1 MPMSDPVAREI
12 PYLRRYA
19 RILTGS
25 QQLGDSLVRELLE
38 AALTDNALRADL
50 LRSRAGLFGAFT
62 RIWNS
67 VGTSLAADNDWRNPE
82 QETAAS
88 RLNEAKPVARQ
99 ALLLEAIENF
109 SISEIAE
116 ILDVEEDDVPTMIEG
131 AAKAVQAGGRTD
143 VLIIEDE
150 PLIAFQLEEIITG
163 MGNHVA
169 GIANTHEEAVRLFGE
184 RRPGIVL
191 ADIQLADGSSGIDAV
206 NEIMAADPT
215 VPVIFITA
223 FPERLLTGE
232 RPEPT
237 YLITK
242 PFSDDYVR
250 ATVGQVMFFGST
262 AYLV

>member
-1 MPMSDPVAREI
+1 MSDLVAREI

-25 QQLGDSLVRELLE
+25 QQLGDGLVRELLE
-38 AALTDNALRADL
+38 AALADSALRANL
-50 LRSRAGLFGAFT
+50 SKSRAGLFAAFSK
-62 RIWNS
+62 IWNS
-67 VGTSLAADNDWRNPE
+67 VGKALPAGTDWGNVE
-82 QETAAS
+82 QETVAS
-88 RLNEAKPVARQ
+88 RLREAKPLARQ
-99 ALLLEAIENF
+99 ALLLEAVEGF
-109 SISEIAE
+109 SVSEIAE
-116 ILDVEEDDVPTMIEG
+116 ILGVQEGDVSAMIEEAAG
-131 AAKAVQAGGRTD
+131 AVEAGGRTD

-150 PLIAFQLEEIITG
+150 PLIAYQLEEIITG
-163 MGNHVA
+163 MGNHVV
-169 GIANTHEEAVRLFGE
+169 GIATTHEEAVRLFNE
-184 RRPGIVL
+184 RQPSIVL

-206 NEIMAADPT
+206 NEILAGSD

>member
-1 MPMSDPVAREI
+1 MPMSDLVAREI

-19 RILTGS
+19 RILAGS
-25 QQLGDSLVRELLE
+25 QQLGDGLVRELLE
-38 AALTDNALRADL
+38 AALADSSLRADL
-50 LRSRAGLFGAFT
+50 SKSRASLYAAFT

-67 VGTSLAADNDWRNPE
+67 VGKALPADGDWRSAE
-82 QETAAS
+82 QETVNS
-88 RLNEAKPVARQ
+88 RLGEAKPLARQ
-99 ALLLEAIENF
+99 ALLLEAVEGF
-109 SISEIAE
+109 SVSEIAE
-116 ILDVEEDDVPTMIEG
+116 ILDIDEDDVSGMIEE
-131 AAKAVQAGGRTD
+131 AASAVEAGGRTD

-150 PLIAFQLEEIITG
+150 PLIAYQLEEIISG
-163 MGNHVA
+163 MGNRVV
-169 GIANTHEEAVRLFGE
+169 GIATTHEEAVALFKE
-184 RRPGIVL
+184 RQPSIVL

-206 NEIMAADPT
+206 NEIMAGAD